1 MKRVFTFLIVGPL
14 LMGGV
19 LDFLFGSTSALG
31 WLVGLPF
38 LSVLVAFPSA
48 VVDYSLEGRRWQ
60 LALVTA
66 SGVVG
71 SSLAGFSSQS
81 HLLLIAAS
89 GGVSMAFCSWMT
101 NQSWSPEHRA

>member
-1 MKRVFTFLIVGPL
+1 MKRIFTFLIVGPL

-48 VVDYSLEGRRWQ
+48 VVDYSWEGDA
-60 LALVTA
+60 ALVTA
-66 SGVVG
+66 SGIVG

-81 HLLLIAAS
+81 HLFLIAAA

>member
-1 MKRVFTFLIVGPL
+1 MKRIFTFLIVGPL

-31 WLVGLPF
+31 WLVGWLVGLPF
-38 LSVLVAFPSA
+38 LSVWVAIPSA

-81 HLLLIAAS
+81 HC
-89 GGVSMAFCSWMT
+89 F
-101 NQSWSPEHRA
+101 

>member
-14 LMGGV
+14 LLGGTIE
-19 LDFLFGSTSALG
+19 FLFGSTSALG
-31 WLVGLPF
+31 WLVGLPL

-60 LALVTA
+60 LALVTT

-71 SSLAGFSSQS
+71 SSLAGFSSQN
-81 HLLLIAAS
+81 HLLLIAIA

>member
-1 MKRVFTFLIVGPL
+1 MKRIFTFLIFGPL
-14 LMGGV
+14 LLGGV
-19 LDFLFGSTSALG
+19 IEFMFGSTSALG

-38 LSVLVAFPSA
+38 LSVLVTFPSA
-48 VVDYSLEGRRWQ
+48 VVDYFLEGRRWQ

-71 SSLAGFSSQS
+71 SSLAGLSSQS
-81 HLLLIAAS
+81 HLLLTAIA
-89 GGVSMAFCSWMT
+89 GGISMAFCSWMT